1 MRAHRVI
8 AALAGVAAVAL
19 PAASASAETV
29 VVTEHA
35 TFDFSIPFDGPCDAS
50 PGVLTATVDEV
61 FHITATGTGFQLTS
75 TQRGSFVFDPDAE
88 GEPSVTGHYT
98 LLHHERVNF
107 GQLKDYRVTDSTR
120 GVGTADDGT
129 KLAFTISTTTLYSA
143 DGDVTV
149 KFDSIRC
156 DGRLIE

>member
-8 AALAGVAAVAL
+8 ASLAVVAAVAL
-19 PAASASAETV
+19 PAASASADAAVE
-29 VVTEHA
+29 TEH
-35 TFDFSIPFDGPCDAS
+35 FSYEFSIPFEGPCDGS
-50 PGVLTATVDEV
+50 PGVLTAAVDEI
-61 FHITATGTGFQLTS
+61 FHITATGTGFQVSS

-88 GEPSVTGHYT
+88 GEPSLTGHYT